1 MYIIKSPH
9 RDIESLVAAIVVSG
23 NLPVIQSAIW
33 AKGLDSKEL
42 GRLLQEEYDLSYT
55 KLQIGWREIE
65 NAEWACA
72 LSHHK
77 VYLKAI
83 DEINESDNWV
93 CVMEDD
99 VELLP
104 DFFSRI
110 NDLNNLSFE
119 EPTVIQLFTRGKR
132 FCHQDSFLS
141 AKHQSLYKADFP
153 PGQTAL
159 YLINRQALRIATAS
173 FVAKGDSDWP
183 IWGRKCDFL
192 LSYPWVGVEYPIGTT
207 LPVYSRTRAAYYRWQ
222 IKVLLGLDY
231 FKWKKKSLNYADYF
245 FYMIKPLILRLML
258 KARIY
263 RPQLDNDSNSI
274 WLRR

>member
-1 MYIIKSPH
+1 MYIIKSPV
-9 RDIESLVAAIVVSG
+9 RNIETLFKAVEISG
-23 NLPVIQSAIW
+23 NTPFIQSAVW

-42 GRLLQEEYDLSYT
+42 ERLLHEEYDLSYSE
-55 KLQIGWREIE
+55 LQIGWRKIE

-77 VYLKAI
+77 VYLNAN

-110 NDLNNLSFE
+110 DALKELSFE

-132 FCHQDSFLS
+132 FCHQDFALT
-141 AKHQSLYKADFP
+141 ARHESLYKADFP

-159 YLINRQALRIATAS
+159 YLINRQALQLATVS
-173 FVAKGDSDWP
+173 IVAKGDSDWP

-192 LSYPWVGVEYPIGTT
+192 LSYPWVGIEYPIGTT
-207 LPVYSRTRAAYYRWQ
+207 LPIYSRTRAEYYRWQ
-222 IKVLLGLDY
+222 IKALLGIDY
-231 FKWKKKSLNYADYF
+231 FKWKRKSLNYSDYF
-245 FYMIKPLILRLML
+245 FYLIKPLILRLML
-258 KARIY
+258 KAKIY
-263 RPQLDNDSNSI
+263 RPQLQDDPNSI
-274 WLRR
+274 WLRE

>member
-1 MYIIKSPH
+1 MYIIKSPD
-9 RDIESLVAAIVVSG
+9 RNIDSLRKAIEASGNIVV
-23 NLPVIQSAIW
+23 IHDATW
-33 AKGLDSKEL
+33 AKGLDSREL
-42 GRLLQEEYDLSYT
+42 ERLLQEEYDLSYS
-55 KLQIGWREIE
+55 KLQIGWRNIE

-77 VYLKAI
+77 VYLRAN
-83 DEINESDNWV
+83 DEITKSDNWV

-110 NDLNNLSFE
+110 NELKELSFV

-132 FCHQDSFLS
+132 FCHQDYSLAS
-141 AKHQSLYKADFP
+141 KHNSLYKADFP

-159 YLINRQALRIATAS
+159 YLINRQALQLATVS
-173 FVAKGDSDWP
+173 SVAKGDSDWP

-192 LSYPWVGVEYPIGTT
+192 LSYPWVGIEYPVGTT
-207 LPVYSRTRAAYYRWQ
+207 LPVYTRTRVEYYRWQ
-222 IKVLLGLDY
+222 IKVLLGIDY
-231 FKWKKKSLNYADYF
+231 FKWKRKSLNYSDYF
-245 FYMIKPLILRLML
+245 FYMVKPLILRIML
-258 KARIY
+258 KAGIY